1 MDVYQLL
8 NRDALMDMRTESIS
22 RSAIPVKEYDQRLV
36 FDKPQDVAP
45 LYLSPEALDMRDL
58 GIEAQMQKISK
69 NSIKEV
75 AGWKPSK
82 IMSHVTEEMIKDYQ
96 DEMHNT
102 HYEDPITG
110 QKLRYVP
117 AGADIDLEIPTL
129 NIVFTPDELIE
140 LRDENAAVAQEIRDY
155 NDILTSLYQYRKDL
169 MDFEIVKP
177 SPYTDGIWRGE
188 VVKPSPYTK
197 RNYKREYEDYLQQ
210 MGARQDELDRLV
222 RSEEGIKNEI
232 LKDEYRIEQNELAI
246 KDNTKVISDNQAE
259 QSRTEKINRGLLQA
273 KSDQLMV
280 LNRGRMNVT
289 QGVNEPSED
298 YKQRLLDIGAETYDV
313 ATITESAR
321 LRNVDRFKTSM
332 KELFRDDVLI
342 SSLVKEISARDP
354 DSIYT
359 YNKFM
364 IPIKKKFLETFG
376 FANKDL
382 KTESIPDIIDFFDNV
397 VAKAS
402 LKPVVAPRVFAEPRV
417 EIPWTGRAKITDI
430 TREAVPR
437 TGGFSM
443 DELLAGVKLKP
454 SGSRTLKPAPVG
466 KKSGVSEMREI
477 VSRRKEK
484 STAPLSASAMT
495 ADELRSQFDSQYYLR
510 TGKHLRSNGTAST
523 LMTQLTDSG
532 VIEGIPETTGFGVS
546 DRKLPKVAGF
556 GKISLNPHQL
566 YYNNMLVIMR
576 PSGKHFPG
584 YKNIR
589 VSDAVVSVFMKLL
602 DGETV
607 QHQDFKMF
615 TMNERELYDNV
626 IHLAGLHKKVEHNL
640 EHTKKAMKQRLEL
653 IEGEIGAGNTNHML
667 KKEVK
672 ELLLKMSHG
681 GMITQRQAYSHLK
694 NLTGHF

>member
-8 NRDALMDMRTESIS
+8 NRDARMDMRTEAIS

-36 FDKPQDVAP
+36 FDNPKDVAP

-129 NIVFTPDELIE
+129 NIVFTQDELTE
-140 LRDENAAVAQEIRDY
+140 LRDENAAVAQDIRDY
-155 NDILTSLYQYRKDL
+155 NDMLTSLYQYRKDL

-177 SPYTDGIWRGE
+177 SPYTKG
-188 VVKPSPYTK
+188 
-197 RNYKREYEDYLQQ
+197 NYKREYEDYLQQ
-210 MGARQDELDRLV
+210 MGARQAELDRLV

-232 LKDEYRIEQNELAI
+232 LKAEYHIEQNELAI
-246 KDNTKVISDNQAE
+246 KDNTKVIADNQAE

-313 ATITESAR
+313 TTITESAR

-376 FANKDL
+376 FASKDL

-402 LKPVVAPRVFAEPRV
+402 LKPVATPRVFAEPRV

-437 TGGFSM
+437 TGFSM
-443 DELLAGVKLKP
+443 DELLAGVTLKP
-454 SGSRTLKPAPVG
+454 SGSRTLKPAPVS
-466 KKSGVSEMREI
+466 KKSGVAEMREI

-484 STAPLSASAMT
+484 SEPLSASTMT

-523 LMTQLTDSG
+523 LMMQLTDSG
-532 VIEGIPETTGFGVS
+532 VIEGVPATVGFGIT

-556 GKISLNPHQL
+556 GKIAVNPHQL
-566 YYNNMLVIMR
+566 YYNNMLIIMR

-607 QHQDFKMF
+607 KHDDFKMF

-667 KKEVK
+667 KKEVQ

-681 GMITQRQAYSHLK
+681 GMITRRQAYSHLK